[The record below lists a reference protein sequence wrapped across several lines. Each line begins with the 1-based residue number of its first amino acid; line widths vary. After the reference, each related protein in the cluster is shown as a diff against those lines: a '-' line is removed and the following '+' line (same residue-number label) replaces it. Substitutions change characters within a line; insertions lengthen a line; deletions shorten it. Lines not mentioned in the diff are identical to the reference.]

1 MQVNPRNERWSHLS
15 SEQQALVQKLLDE
28 RLQGNENGSAIS
40 SETPNIESVART
52 ETLPLSFAQQRLWF
66 FEQLVPGS
74 PAYNIPVTISLK
86 GLLDVDA
93 LVSALKQVVQR
104 HEILRAAFHS
114 RDGQPI
120 MTTNQT
126 CELDVSILELAP
138 TSGSECEHELQHV
151 VLTEAR
157 RGFDLSRPP
166 LMRATIIRRGVDHHL
181 LLLNVH
187 HMVCDGHSLTLLL
200 QDVQKLYE
208 AAVKGVSV
216 SLKELPIQYVDFA
229 FWQTQTRQIQA
240 HSDLEYWEKV
250 LRDAPTVIPFAGDQS
265 WSRVLTFKGKT
276 RSLSLPPAL
285 SKALRV
291 WSESANISL
300 FVTMFAAF
308 ELLLQ
313 KLTGQKDM
321 VIGAL
326 IDGRPLPDGEDIM
339 GLFVNPL
346 PIRTTTTDDPTFALF
361 TQRIQNTLWEAIEH
375 QSVSFEQIVS
385 KVVSP
390 QRHTPYPLFNVMVIQ
405 EVMVQPVFH
414 ALQAE
419 VRYWDNDNGTAK
431 YDLSLSMVENNE
443 ELRLNIAYNPSL
455 LDDES
460 VNQMAERLQL
470 LLSQVV
476 AAPESKLSEFVMAPI
491 HTERLPSPAV
501 PSQGV
506 VTSEQEDE
514 VATPSPEVAASIQ
527 DIWSEVLG
535 VEHVELDSNFFELGG
550 HSLLALQVMTRVLER
565 FQEALPSD
573 TFEFE
578 GLLLNRLFEEPTVR
592 VMALM
597 VEEALLAEL
606 AQMSDEEAQQLL
618 DAMGNKQ

>member
-40 SETPNIESVART
+40 SETPNIEPVART

-74 PAYNIPVTISLK
+74 PAYNIPVTLSLR
-86 GLLDVDA
+86 GLLDADA
-93 LVSALKQVVQR
+93 LVSALKQVVRR

-120 MTTNQT
+120 MTIDQT
-126 CELDVSILELAP
+126 CELEVPILELTP
-138 TSGSECEHELQHV
+138 TSGSEWEHELQRV

-157 RGFDLSRPP
+157 QGFNLSRPP
-166 LMRATIIRRGVDHHL
+166 LMRATIIRRGVDDHL

-250 LRDAPTVIPFAGDQS
+250 LRDAPTMIPFAGDQS

-326 IDGRPLPDGEDIM
+326 IDGRPLPDGEDLI

-346 PIRTTTTDDPTFALF
+346 PIRTTTTDDPIFALF
-361 TQRIQNTLWEAIEH
+361 AQRIQNTLWEAIEH

-385 KVVSP
+385 NVVSP
-390 QRHTPYPLFNVMVIQ
+390 QHHTPYPLFNVMVIQ
-405 EVMVQPVFH
+405 EVMVQPVFY
-414 ALQAE
+414 ALQTE
-419 VRYWDNDNGTAK
+419 VRYWDNENGTAK

-455 LDDES
+455 LDDER
-460 VNQMAERLQL
+460 VNQMVERLQL

-476 AAPESKLSEFVMAPI
+476 AAPESKLSEFVVAPI
-491 HTERLPSPAV
+491 HTQHLPSPAV
-501 PSQGV
+501 PSEGV

-527 DIWSEVLG
+527 EIWSEVLG

-618 DAMGNKQ
+618 DAMGNEQ